1 MTGYAAVVLAGGAAR
16 RMGGVD
22 KPARPVGGRSMLHR
36 VLAAVADADQR
47 IVVGPSGPLPDG
59 VRTTHEDPPGG
70 GPVAATAA
78 GLALLDPGTT
88 TVALLAADLPLLTAA
103 AVTELRRALDA
114 PATEQPHA
122 PSAGQSHAPATERP
136 HAPAA
141 EQSHDPATQQSHDP
155 AAEQTPA
162 LGEPIFAVTELQR
175 ALDAP
180 AHTMSH
186 ASAIE
191 REHDPAADREHHPT
205 TEREPALT
213 PDEPTAA
220 LACYVDGD
228 GRRQQLCAVWR
239 LPALRTALDRLAATR
254 GGTLDGAPVRGLLT
268 GVAVREV
275 SWSGSGPP
283 PWFDCDT
290 DEDVRRA
297 EEWSR

>member
-22 KPARPVGGRSMLHR
+22 KPARPVGGRPMLHR

-47 IVVGPSGPLPDG
+47 IVVGPSVPLPDG
-59 VRTTHEDPPGG
+59 VRTTREEPPGG
-70 GPVAATAA
+70 GPVAAIAA

-103 AVTELRRALDA
+103 AVTELRRALD
-114 PATEQPHA
+114 T
-122 PSAGQSHAPATERP
+122 
-136 HAPAA
+136 PAA
-141 EQSHDPATQQSHDP
+141 
-155 AAEQTPA
+155 
-162 LGEPIFAVTELQR
+162 
-175 ALDAP
+175 
-180 AHTMSH
+180 
-186 ASAIE
+186 E
-191 REHDPAADREHHPT
+191 REHDRAAER
-205 TEREPALT
+205 EREPAAERASTL
-213 PDEPTAA
+213 PPRGPTVA

-239 LPALRTALDRLAATR
+239 LPTLRAALDRLAATR